1 MPAWRFRRCPSCHA
15 VRRAGEFRCM
25 DSGAHWGYGTAA
37 TRSCPVCGFEALTF
51 EFQVVREK
59 HPDHA
64 EVTDRE

>member
-1 MPAWRFRRCPSCHA
+1 
-15 VRRAGEFRCM
+15 M